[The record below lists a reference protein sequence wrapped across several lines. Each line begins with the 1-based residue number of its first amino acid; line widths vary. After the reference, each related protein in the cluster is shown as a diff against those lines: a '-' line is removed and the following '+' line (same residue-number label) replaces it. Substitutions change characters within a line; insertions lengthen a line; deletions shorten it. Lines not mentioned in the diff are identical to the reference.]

1 MSPQNGFILLPFS
14 FLTLLIKFTGAMTP
28 VFFLLVDIFQNKSFN
43 DANKVSSIPG
53 AVLILFWSFS
63 ILMPLRGGVF
73 FGIKALLSLGAVPF
87 VFMVEEV
94 VVDDELVVEGGK

>member
-1 MSPQNGFILLPFS
+1 
-14 FLTLLIKFTGAMTP
+14 
-28 VFFLLVDIFQNKSFN
+28 
-43 DANKVSSIPG
+43 
-53 AVLILFWSFS
+53 
-63 ILMPLRGGVF
+63 MPLRGGVF